1 MAQRQTT
8 AKRQGSDTAL
18 PRGVDDPNLRELL
31 DHLGRLIA
39 NEYVALLRKSGP
51 ALADP
56 SKDMKR

>member
-8 AKRQGSDTAL
+8 AEGQSSNIAL
-18 PRGVDDPNLRELL
+18 PRPVDDSNLRELL

-39 NEYVALLRKSGP
+39 KEYVALLRKSEP